1 MKTRDHVVDKQKK
14 RSGTGRA
21 VGGRERRSTAAVSR
35 NAGLARLPGSSLI
48 SRSVWTAV
56 ALAPLCC
63 LTGSGFDKDI
73 IPMFCF
79 RFPGAAAKNRKKC
92 LISPRIGNK

>member
-35 NAGLARLPGSSLI
+35 NAGLARLPDGSLI
-48 SRSVWTAV
+48 TRSVWTAV

-63 LTGSGFDKDI
+63 LTVAWFVKGM
-73 IPMFCF
+73 IP
-79 RFPGAAAKNRKKC
+79 
-92 LISPRIGNK
+92 